1 MCTYHTSKVF
11 LCSAV
16 AFSQSLNKTSAPSL
30 KVSLFSVSLLLSPP
44 LSLPHLALYCGF
56 VWDSA
61 VPLLKHSLSGQITV
75 VCCLTLYRELHG
87 KPKSG
92 TISFSS
98 LWFFAW
104 FHIQHFVR
112 LAQTGLKP
120 QTWELSP
127 HFQMYSHVISQRLC
141 LEEKKCLKKCLVTKF
156 KYPSERK
163 RFPQIAWFSF
173 QLLVSTCFKVLYLLY
188 RISLLWH
195 PGFLYCWGVSASM

>member
-1 MCTYHTSKVF
+1 MLPLLRSLSS
-11 LCSAV
+11 LCLSC
-16 AFSQSLNKTSAPSL
+16 SL
-30 KVSLFSVSLLLSPP
+30 PP
-44 LSLPHLALYCGF
+44 LSP
-56 VWDSA
+56 
-61 VPLLKHSLSGQITV
+61 SLSPVLWFRVG
-75 VCCLTLYRELHG
+75 
-87 KPKSG
+87 
-92 TISFSS
+92 FSS
-98 LWFFAW
+98 TTTQTQPVRTDNSCLLFNTVQRASWQAKIWNHFFFSSPRFFAW

-195 PGFLYCWGVSASM
+195 PGFLYCWGVSATM